1 MFIINY
7 LFVFRGTSPSKPHKI
22 FQVGAF
28 VEILQRKNS
37 NLTLIDPFPIN

>member
-7 LFVFRGTSPSKPHKI
+7 LCVFRATRRSKPHKI

-28 VEILQRKNS
+28 VEILQRQNS
-37 NLTLIDPFPIN
+37 NLTLIDAFPIN